1 MSDHDE
7 APEVVDEAPAPADP
21 PEVEDEDLEDDED
34 QAEDEAPKPHATA
47 RGFGVVGKFS
57 TTDRSGDL

>member
-7 APEVVDEAPAPADP
+7 TPEVVEAPAPADP

-34 QAEDEAPKPHATA
+34 QAADDAPKPHATA

-57 TTDRSGDL
+57 TTARGDE